1 MEKKYLD
8 THLYIKNKWDDCLR
22 TEQDPNYPLPRPFV
36 PPCINGLFQCLFYW
50 DTFFTN
56 RGMILDGYVNYAKY
70 NTENLIY
77 LLDKYGCVPNSNSQP
92 GIKHASQPPYLQ
104 YMIRDVYEATKDEKW
119 LEKAYIALKK
129 EYDFWMSKRM
139 TPIGLNQ
146 YLHHEKTDEEKIQFY
161 DYVCTRIAI
170 DKNAPREF
178 KIRAGAS
185 FNAAGE
191 SGVDLT
197 PTIMFNGEDMVEVDI
212 NVHIFNMEGYLAE
225 LARKF
230 EPELEQKFKNA
241 QTKRKELMD
250 KYMYD
255 KEEGLYWNYNFV
267 KKEIEQKDFHYAC
280 QLLPF
285 VFGLLKNKESF
296 KNLLTKLEYQYG
308 VAETEKYP
316 FKYDHQGAFPYT
328 WPFDNCYAFWAA
340 ANLGLEEDARR
351 IGFKY
356 LDMCAL
362 SFELSGH
369 LWEVYNAVSP
379 GIAEKKEYPNAE
391 MLGWTAG
398 IYQWIYDYLF
408 EGIKPTY

>member
-1 MEKKYLD
+1 
-8 THLYIKNKWDDCLR
+8 
-22 TEQDPNYPLPRPFV
+22 
-36 PPCINGLFQCLFYW
+36 
-50 DTFFTN
+50 
-56 RGMILDGYVNYAKY
+56 
-70 NTENLIY
+70 
-77 LLDKYGCVPNSNSQP
+77 
-92 GIKHASQPPYLQ
+92 
-104 YMIRDVYEATKDEKW
+104 
-119 LEKAYIALKK
+119 
-129 EYDFWMSKRM
+129 
-139 TPIGLNQ
+139 
-146 YLHHEKTDEEKIQFY
+146 
-161 DYVCTRIAI
+161 
-170 DKNAPREF
+170 
-178 KIRAGAS
+178 
-185 FNAAGE
+185 
-191 SGVDLT
+191 
-197 PTIMFNGEDMVEVDI
+197 MFNGEDMVEVDI

-230 EPELEQKFKNA
+230 EPVLEQKFKNA

-285 VFGLLKNKESF
+285 VFGLLKDKKSF
-296 KNLLTKLEYQYG
+296 KNLLTKLEYKYG

-340 ANLGLEEDARR
+340 VNLGLEEDARR